1 VFVKKGWSYYK
12 DKKYVS
18 YNIVESYRDPETG
31 NVRHRNVLNIT
42 SLPQHVIDSIDQAFK
57 TGSVVDPT
65 QITGKADLHIDL
77 GDTVRGAGLL
87 SVYRAWK
94 QQKMD
99 GLLSGL
105 TPAEK
110 ESVLAMVTQRIL
122 EPGSKLSLKEQ
133 LSDTILSRIYSK
145 KRLNEDELYRVMDKL
160 HDSFYA
166 IQDRIQKREDVSPVL
181 LLYDCTS
188 TYFEGQCAEDGR
200 YGYSRDKR
208 WDRYQVVVGL
218 VCSTEG
224 VPLALE
230 VWPGDTADKSTVI
243 EQIQM
248 LKERFGVK
256 KAIFVGDKGMY
267 QETAIEEIE
276 MAGFDHIL
284 SLEWKKQRKQ
294 LEALGPHQLS
304 LFDEMGVIEW
314 QEDGVRYIG
323 CVSELK
329 RRRAQ
334 HIRETGMQRAEE
346 QLAGIAATARKGRYY
361 SWVSLRTR
369 IKEILSKEKVSGLW
383 RIEIAPLQ
391 DMDSPEERVRLDL
404 TFEPDEA
411 AIEKRKSIE
420 GKYVLQTSLDSEE
433 YSAQKVDEHYRGL
446 MKTERAFRHIKSYL
460 KIRPVYHYKR
470 ERVRAHV
477 LICFLAYYLVKKME
491 LEMRETGENR
501 EVERVLRHWDKLRI
515 SHCQV
520 QAGDHSCEQWD
531 WALGEEG
538 RKIREEISSVGWWR
552 SVQAYWRGLRKTL
565 TG

>member
-42 SLPQHVIDSIDQAFK
+42 PLPPHVIEAIDQAFK
-57 TGSVVDPT
+57 TGDAVDPG
-65 QITGKADLHIDL
+65 QITGRTDIHMEF
-77 GDTVRGAGLL
+77 GDTVRGAGLI
-87 SVYRAWK
+87 SIYRAWK
-94 QQKMD
+94 QHKMD
-99 GLLSGL
+99 GLLPGL
-105 TPAEK
+105 TAAQR
-110 ESVLAMVTQRIL
+110 ESVLAMVAQRIL
-122 EPGSKLSLKEQ
+122 EPGSKLGLKEQ
-133 LSDTILSRIYSK
+133 FSDTILSRIYSK
-145 KRLNEDELYRVMDKL
+145 KRLNEDELYHVMDQL
-160 HDSFYA
+160 HKQFYA
-166 IQDRIQKREDVSPVL
+166 VQDRIQKREDASPVL

-208 WDRYQVVVGL
+208 WDRYQIVLGL

-230 VWPGDTADKSTVI
+230 VWPGDTPDKSTVI

-248 LKERFGVK
+248 LKKRFSVK
-256 KAIFVGDKGMY
+256 RAVFVGDKGMY

-276 MAGFDHIL
+276 EAGFDYIL

-304 LFDEMGVIEW
+304 LFDKLGVVEW
-314 QEDGVRYIG
+314 EEDGVRYVG

-329 RRRAQ
+329 KYRARSRREA
-334 HIRETGMQRAEE
+334 GMQRAEE
-346 QLAGIAATARKGRYY
+346 QLARIAGTAKKGRYY

-369 IKEILSKEKVSGLW
+369 IKEILDKEKVAGLW
-383 RIEIAPLQ
+383 KVEIAPLQ
-391 DMDSPEERVRLDL
+391 DMESPEDRIRLDL
-404 TFEPDEA
+404 TFEPDEE

-433 YSAQKVDEHYRGL
+433 HPAQKVDEHYRSL
-446 MKTERAFRHIKSYL
+446 MKTERAFRHIKTYL
-460 KIRPVYHYKR
+460 KIRPVHHYKR

-491 LEMRETGENR
+491 LEMREAGENR

-520 QAGDHSCEQWD
+520 QAGDHTCEQWD

-538 RKIREEISSVGWWR
+538 EKIKEQISKVGWWR
-552 SVQAYWRGLRKTL
+552 SLQGYWRGLRKQML
-565 TG
+565 Q